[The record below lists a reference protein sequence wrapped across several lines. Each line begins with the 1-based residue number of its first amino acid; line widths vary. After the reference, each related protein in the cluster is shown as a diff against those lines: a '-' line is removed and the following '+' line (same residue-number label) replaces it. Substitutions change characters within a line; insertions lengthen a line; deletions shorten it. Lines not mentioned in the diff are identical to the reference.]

1 MEHKH
6 WSKKRKQVW
15 LSEVSFNNTVSANL
29 QPPGLTIL
37 VHIAQMVLKAA
48 VTHMAATHMA
58 VTHMAATH
66 MAVTHMATTHMATT
80 HSV

>member
-29 QPPGLTIL
+29 QLPDLTIL

-48 VTHMAATHMA
+48 VTHMAVTHMA
-58 VTHMAATH
+58 VTHMAN
-66 MAVTHMATTHMATT
+66 T

>member
-15 LSEVSFNNTVSANL
+15 LSEVSFNL
-29 QPPGLTIL
+29 QPPDLTIL
-37 VHIAQMVLKAA
+37 VHIEQMVLKAA
-48 VTHMAATHMA
+48 VTHMAVTHMA
-58 VTHMAATH
+58 VTHMA
-66 MAVTHMATTHMATT
+66 VTHMANT

>member
-15 LSEVSFNNTVSANL
+15 LSEVSFNKTVSANL
-29 QPPGLTIL
+29 QPPDLTIL
-37 VHIAQMVLKAA
+37 VHIEQMVLKAA
-48 VTHMAATHMA
+48 VTHMAVTHMA
-58 VTHMAATH
+58 VTHTAN
-66 MAVTHMATTHMATT
+66 T